1 MRTTWSSSPGDGP
14 HGPPFPSDV
23 RPEAPVSSTTVPHDA
38 GLRRALQGAAVLTL
52 LSLAFQYVTAGQLF
66 PRGGPEEL
74 HAGGAIVLHVLS
86 GLTAIAAVL
95 LWRRGGSSARMAALA
110 GGVFV
115 LTFVQA
121 ATGGRDTLWIH
132 VPGAM
137 VVTVGA
143 VWVAVWSFS
152 RSAAR

>member
-1 MRTTWSSSPGDGP
+1 
-14 HGPPFPSDV
+14 
-23 RPEAPVSSTTVPHDA
+23 VSSTTVPPDVR
-38 GLRRALQGAAVLTL
+38 LRRALQVAAVLTL

-66 PRGGPEEL
+66 PRDGPEEL

-86 GLTAIAAVL
+86 GLTAVAAVL
-95 LWRRGGSSARMAALA
+95 LWRRGGSSVRMAVLA
-110 GGVFV
+110 GVVFV

-132 VPGAM
+132 VPGAL

-152 RSAAR
+152 RSTDR

>member
-1 MRTTWSSSPGDGP
+1 MTLVETR
-14 HGPPFPSDV
+14 PSD
-23 RPEAPVSSTTVPHDA
+23 T
-38 GLRRALQGAAVLTL
+38 LRRTLQAGAVLTL
-52 LSLAFQYVTAGQLF
+52 VSLAFQYVTAGQLF

-86 GLTAIAAVL
+86 GLTALAAVM
-95 LWRRGGSSARMAALA
+95 LWRRGAVAVRMPALA
-110 GGVFV
+110 GLVFV

-143 VWVAVWSFS
+143 VWVAVWAFS
-152 RSAAR
+152 RSIAD

>member
-1 MRTTWSSSPGDGP
+1 MTSVDTSRDRTL
-14 HGPPFPSDV
+14 H
-23 RPEAPVSSTTVPHDA
+23 
-38 GLRRALQGAAVLTL
+38 RALQVTAVLTV
-52 LSLAFQYVTAGQLF
+52 LSVAFQYVTAGQLF

-95 LWRRGGSSARMAALA
+95 LWRRGAASVRLAVLA
-110 GGVFV
+110 GVVFV

-152 RSAAR
+152 RPTAR

>member
-1 MRTTWSSSPGDGP
+1 MAGPGSGRATASSPADAGGT
-14 HGPPFPSDV
+14 V
-23 RPEAPVSSTTVPHDA
+23 NSTSTPHDTR
-38 GLRRALQGAAVLTL
+38 LLRALQSGAALTL

-74 HAGGAIVLHVLS
+74 HAAGAVVLHVLS

-95 LWRRGGSSARMAALA
+95 LWRRGSASVRMAVLA
-110 GGVFV
+110 GVVFV

>member
-1 MRTTWSSSPGDGP
+1 MSR
-14 HGPPFPSDV
+14 
-23 RPEAPVSSTTVPHDA
+23 TTVPHDA
-38 GLRRALQGAAVLTL
+38 GLRRALQVAAMLTL
-52 LSLAFQYVTAGQLF
+52 LSVGFQYVTAGQLF

-86 GLTAIAAVL
+86 GLTAVAAVL
-95 LWRRGGSSARMAALA
+95 LWRRGGCSVRMAVLA
-110 GGVFV
+110 GVVFV

-121 ATGGRDTLWIH
+121 ATGGRDTLWVH

-152 RSAAR
+152 RPADR

>member
-1 MRTTWSSSPGDGP
+1 
-14 HGPPFPSDV
+14 
-23 RPEAPVSSTTVPHDA
+23 VSRTTVPHDA
-38 GLRRALQGAAVLTL
+38 GLRRALQVAAVLTL
-52 LSLAFQYVTAGQLF
+52 LSVGFQYVTAGQLF

-86 GLTAIAAVL
+86 GLTAVAAVL
-95 LWRRGGSSARMAALA
+95 LWRRGGCSVRMAVLA
-110 GGVFV
+110 GVVFV

-121 ATGGRDTLWIH
+121 ATGGRDTLWVH

-152 RSAAR
+152 RPAER

>member
-1 MRTTWSSSPGDGP
+1 MTIVATRPGNTLHRTLQAGD
-14 HGPPFPSDV
+14 
-23 RPEAPVSSTTVPHDA
+23 
-38 GLRRALQGAAVLTL
+38 VLTV
-52 LSLAFQYVTAGQLF
+52 LSVAFQHVTAGQLF

-86 GLTAIAAVL
+86 GLTALAAVL
-95 LWRRGGSSARMAALA
+95 LWRRGNVAVRMPALA
-110 GGVFV
+110 VVVFV

-143 VWVAVWSFS
+143 VWRAVWAFS
-152 RSAAR
+152 RPVAD

>member
-1 MRTTWSSSPGDGP
+1 MTSVDTSRDRTL
-14 HGPPFPSDV
+14 H
-23 RPEAPVSSTTVPHDA
+23 
-38 GLRRALQGAAVLTL
+38 RALQVTAVLTV
-52 LSLAFQYVTAGQLF
+52 LSVAFQYVTAGQLF

-95 LWRRGGSSARMAALA
+95 LWRRGSASVRLAVLA
-110 GGVFV
+110 GVVFV

-152 RSAAR
+152 RPTAR

>member
-1 MRTTWSSSPGDGP
+1 M
-14 HGPPFPSDV
+14 
-23 RPEAPVSSTTVPHDA
+23 TTVEIRPTDT
-38 GLRRALQGAAVLTL
+38 LRRALQVGAVLTL
-52 LSLAFQYVTAGQLF
+52 ASLAFQYVTAGQLF
-66 PRGGPEEL
+66 PDGGPEEL

-86 GLTAIAAVL
+86 GLTALAAVL
-95 LWRRGGSSARMAALA
+95 LWRRGAVAVRMPALA
-110 GGVFV
+110 AVVFV

-143 VWVAVWSFS
+143 VWVAVWAFS
-152 RSAAR
+152 RSIAD